1 MNVFEY
7 DNYKACINDWIFAQP
22 NKGHGQLRKISQHL
36 NVNSVVMSQIFRGD
50 RDLNLEQALEVCQF
64 VGFTELERDYF
75 LLLVQKERAGTDK
88 LKKVIEKQLATLAAS
103 AQSLKNRIKHQKF
116 TEENKAVFY
125 SHWYYSAI
133 RLGSSIPDL
142 GSVSALANYLDLDR
156 ALVSR
161 VIDFLLK
168 NKLIVESKNGFDM
181 GPSVTHAGRDSPF
194 VNRHHTNWRLQALK
208 TMDSADE
215 NNLFYTGPM
224 VLSDSLAKE
233 IRKTLI
239 DLIDKMTKKVGPSSS
254 ESLRCLNIDWFKLGI

>member
-7 DNYKACINDWIFAQP
+7 QSYKICINDWILTQP
-22 NKGHGQLRKISQHL
+22 SNGHGQLRKISQHL
-36 NVNSVVMSQIFRGD
+36 NVNSVVMSQIFRGE

-64 VGFTELERDYF
+64 VGFTDLERDYF
-75 LLLVQKERAGTDK
+75 LLLVQKARAGTEK
-88 LKKVIEKQLATLAAS
+88 LKKVLEQQIKTLAES

-133 RLGSSIPDL
+133 RLGASIPKL

-161 VIDFLLK
+161 IIDFLLK
-168 NKLIVESKNGFDM
+168 NKLIVTHKNGFDM
-181 GPSVTHAGRDSPF
+181 GPSVTHTGHDSPY
-194 VNRHHTNWRLQALK
+194 VNRHHVNWRLQALK
-208 TMDSADE
+208 SMESTND

-239 DLIDKMTKKVGPSSS
+239 DLIDKTTKKVGPSAS
-254 ESLRCLNIDWFKLGI
+254 ESLKCLNIDWFSVGN